1 MEKSKENISSLTQ
14 ESIDQR
20 FRKMIEILVPKRI
33 KSKNKLAEMLGTNQS
48 HINIISLG
56 TKGRHATPEMI
67 SRALQTFPDINPS
80 WLLGHVEEPIFL
92 QGNLKALGSSA
103 EAEYVDLPFINVSLR
118 ATFTE
123 SIITNTQIETE
134 TIRIM
139 YANSKLYQK
148 GVVFEVDG
156 DSMEPNYVPGARVLA
171 LPIDAGNWQ
180 YLSSGVYAI
189 CFGSSFV
196 LKRVKDNQ
204 IMAEGILTLH
214 SDNPSG
220 GSMPVKREDI
230 RAVWKVEQIVYSP
243 AR

>member
-1 MEKSKENISSLTQ
+1 MEIKNESLTQ
-14 ESIDQR
+14 NLINQR
-20 FRKMIEILVPKRI
+20 FGKLIEFIVPKRI
-33 KSKNKLAEMLGTNQS
+33 KSKNKLAEMLGTSQAQLNT
-48 HINIISLG
+48 ISLG
-56 TKGRHATPEMI
+56 IKGKNATPEML
-67 SRALQTFPDINPS
+67 SRVLNLFPDINPS
-80 WLLGHVEEPIFL
+80 WLLGHVDGPIFL

-118 ATFTE
+118 ASFTE
-123 SIITNTQIETE
+123 SIIAHTEIETE

-139 YANSKLYQK
+139 YANSKKYQK

-171 LPIDAGNWQ
+171 LPIDMSNWQ